1 MKIQSVVSATVIA
14 TLAVFA
20 LSTEA
25 SAADKCRRFIPSAGV
40 TVEVPCE
47 AAPIK
52 EVSKDKDV
60 AEEPATETVAEE
72 TVEKDAPPVKATK
85 PAKKITTAQ
94 ASVKPAKGTGARDA
108 QVCGDILDRA
118 ERGAVTADEV
128 RKLRTDCRK

>member
-20 LSTEA
+20 LGTEA

-60 AEEPATETVAEE
+60 AEEPATKTVAEE

-85 PAKKITTAQ
+85 PVKKITTAQ
-94 ASVKPAKGTGARDA
+94 ASVKPAKGTRDA

-118 ERGAVTADEV
+118 ERGAVSADEV
-128 RKLRTDCRK
+128 RTLRTDCRK